1 MKLSDFTANPQLLA
15 GVTAARAAHNASL
28 PQTVSVPSATD
39 GEPPTEAANPALIAT
54 DEDYIVHVVLGA
66 MRSWAQHYNG
76 YTEPSEPVALTP
88 EAFQAQVVSTVQ
100 LRLDAFARER
110 GYDGIL
116 SACTYVASTVPAFA
130 AEAQTCV
137 NLRDATW
144 AACYQFMADVK
155 TGKRPMPEGVA
166 DVLAGLPVLAW

>member
-130 AEAQTCV
+130 AG
-137 NLRDATW
+137 
-144 AACYQFMADVK
+144 MAIGLASRIVFENVLPP
-155 TGKRPMPEGVA
+155 RPPMFAPPYSSSTVMP
-166 DVLAGLPVLAW
+166 